1 MSLPIW
7 VHVFR
12 VVVGFALFLVS
23 TALLIWAERR
33 VVARMQSRIGPNR
46 VGPFGIMQTL
56 VDGVKLFFKEDVTPS
71 MVDRPIYVLA
81 PLLSVVVAFLSFA
94 IIPYGGEVSLF
105 GETFAL
111 QIADLNVGLLWF
123 LAMGSINVYSVV
135 LAGWSSRSPYPLL
148 GGVRSSAQMVSYEIA
163 QGLAVASVFVYAG
176 TLTVSE
182 IVAIQANEPGLIAG
196 VPNWF
201 VIPLFPAFLI
211 FAVAMVAETQRP
223 PFDLPEAEEELVAGF
238 HTEYG
243 GLRFAM
249 FFLAEFMNVITVSAI
264 LVTMFF
270 GGPAGPNPL
279 DGTPALAWILP
290 VVWFLAKTWAVVFVF
305 ILLRA
310 ALPRFKYD
318 RLMDIGWKWLLPLG
332 LVWVLAT
339 AFMVLVNEQL
349 SDDARFAIAGGGIA
363 AAVILYL
370 VAPLFTS
377 APITTDTTPPSEEF
391 GDELEE
397 VST

>member
-1 MSLPIW
+1 VSLPIW

-12 VVVGFALFLVS
+12 VVAGFALFLLS

-46 VGPFGIMQTL
+46 VGPFGVLQTL
-56 VDGVKLFFKEDVTPS
+56 VEGVKLFFKEDVTPS
-71 MVDRPIYVLA
+71 MVDRPIYLLA
-81 PLLSVVVAFLSFA
+81 PLLSVVVAFMSFA
-94 IIPYGGEVSLF
+94 IIPFGGQVSLF

-223 PFDLPEAEEELVAGF
+223 PFDLPEAEGELVAGF

-290 VVWFLAKTWAVVFVF
+290 VVWFLVKTWAVVFVF
-305 ILLRA
+305 ILLRG

-370 VAPLFTS
+370 VAPLFTA
-377 APITTDTTPPSEEF
+377 APVPADTPPSDEF